1 MELAAAAVT
10 AFRALRLALIGRE
23 CQRGAVAM
31 MRALT
36 FSTPKVVGVEIGRK
50 AAKQRIAEE
59 AAGGYKEVR
68 LFEGLGD

>member
-23 CQRGAVAM
+23 YQRGAVAM

-36 FSTPKVVGVEIGRK
+36 LSRPRLWGLRL
-50 AAKQRIAEE
+50 AE
-59 AAGGYKEVR
+59 R
-68 LFEGLGD
+68 LRNKG

>member
-36 FSTPKVVGVEIGRK
+36 FSTPKVVGVEIGPKGCETKDSR
-50 AAKQRIAEE
+50 
-59 AAGGYKEVR
+59 GGR
-68 LFEGLGD
+68 GGDKG

>member
-23 CQRGAVAM
+23 YQRGAVAM

-36 FSTPKVVGVEIGRK
+36 RSTPKVVGVEIGRR
-50 AAKQRIAEE
+50 AASLRNKGWIAERPT
-59 AAGGYKEVR
+59 KK
-68 LFEGLGD
+68 